1 MGTSGVAFG
10 VRVVLL
16 HRTEPLSSVPAQ
28 VLLPGQGISVRE
40 QARSANVATT
50 RLTKTKGRKCGGVRT
65 LLSSQD
71 GARRRIVRPGEPTVA
86 DRMRARMLDVDPA
99 PVDVDVARRIGGIS
113 NRNDLWRYEVLADL
127 SYWRGRI
134 AHLAENDPGSEL
146 LALLEDR
153 PSALDEPMGRHP
165 AEDVLTMRAQTR
177 LDSMVARQKLMNS
190 LQGAQYADAATLAQ
204 EYPAQQ
210 EFLTTEVA
218 LALGITESAAGQLL
232 STGHA
237 LATRLPGTLA
247 ALEAG
252 QISKEVAAVMVG
264 ATAVVDD
271 DNTVSEIERLVLPTA
286 PGRSRESVRQQVNRQ
301 VVRLDPAGA
310 DERHRKA
317 KKQSHMSKWS
327 DTDGMGWMK
336 IHAPM
341 EDIAAAWEAITGL
354 AKAAKT
360 PGDERSLD
368 QRRVDVFADVWHGVL
383 DHGGF
388 GDQLLPT
395 QHGRKAHIDVM
406 IPYDVLFGPGGTAN
420 FGSGSAKG
428 TTPSTQREDAAREGG
443 VDPTS
448 ARPAS
453 ASRSAGVAELRGYG
467 PIAPGQAQR
476 VAAEGVWRRLIH
488 DPLSGTLMDYGTTR
502 YVPPDTL
509 KEFVVTRDQEC
520 PMVGCRQVSRSGEL
534 DHAVPFSKGGSTSE
548 RNLTA
553 PCKHHHR
560 AKDGG
565 GWTLV
570 INDDRSKTWT
580 SPLGRQ
586 RTKPATRLV
595 EPAGP
600 GRTDA
605 EIHDDPAPF

>member
-10 VRVVLL
+10 ERVVLL
-16 HRTEPLSSVPAQ
+16 HRTDPLPAVPAR
-28 VLLPGQGISVRE
+28 VLLPGQGISVRD
-40 QARSANVATT
+40 QARSADVAINRIAKSTAGGS
-50 RLTKTKGRKCGGVRT
+50 GRVRT
-65 LLSSQD
+65 LLSGRESPH
-71 GARRRIVRPGEPTVA
+71 RRIVRPGEPTFS
-86 DRMRARMLDVDPA
+86 DRVRAQMLDVDPA
-99 PVDVDVARRIGGIS
+99 PVDVDAARRIGGLS
-113 NRNDLWRYEVLADL
+113 NRNDLWRYEALADL
-127 SYWRGRI
+127 SYWRNRI
-134 AHLAENDPGSEL
+134 AHLADHSPDSEL
-146 LALLEDR
+146 LALLEGR
-153 PSALDEPMGRHP
+153 PTVLDEPVGHEP
-165 AEDVLTMRAQTR
+165 AEYVLTMRAQTR
-177 LDSMVARQKLMNS
+177 LDSMAARQKLINS
-190 LQGAQYADAATLAQ
+190 LHGAQLADAADLADD
-204 EYPAQQ
+204 YPAQQ
-210 EFLTTEVA
+210 EFLGTEVA

-237 LATRLPGTLA
+237 LASRLPGTLA

-252 QISKEVAAVMVG
+252 QISKDVAAVMVG

-271 DNTVSEIERLVLPTA
+271 DTTVSEIERLVLPTA

-310 DERHRKA
+310 DERHQKA
-317 KKQSHMSKWS
+317 RKQSHVSKWS

-336 IHAPM
+336 VHAPM
-341 EDIAAAWEAITGL
+341 EDIAAAWEALTGL

-368 QRRVDVFADVWHGVL
+368 QRRVDVFADVWRGIL

-406 IPYDVLFGPGGTAN
+406 IPHDVLFPQAAAGGGARLA
-420 FGSGSAKG
+420 S
-428 TTPSTQREDAAREGG
+428 PSEPPSPSERPSDKPA
-443 VDPTS
+443 PT
-448 ARPAS
+448 
-453 ASRSAGVAELRGYG
+453 SAGVAEMRGYG
-467 PIAPGQAQR
+467 PIAPGQAR
-476 VAAEGVWRRLIH
+476 RIAAEGVWRRLIY

-502 YVPPDTL
+502 YVPPDSL

-580 SPLGRQ
+580 SPLGRK
-586 RTKPATRLV
+586 RTKPPAQLV
-595 EPAGP
+595 EPLELVDSQQEP
-600 GRTDA
+600 HGRD
-605 EIHDDPAPF
+605 EPPPF